1 MIRFDASLIPTKG
14 RDALEPEV
22 WRLRRVL
29 VQVLHETAHPS
40 PMDDDIQSEH
50 GDDSINEEDISSS
63 VGLPENNDTIL
74 LIAHGLGSWL
84 VKDALAHPS
93 SDVVFVTY
101 GRAEVYFVDFDL
113 NFQLEDAYQQY
124 LKRTW
129 TIFNICSP
137 KVQLSVDHDGLA
149 DYLREIDENFD
160 TITSLYSTKDDNNK
174 RTSTI
179 RASQTIHQGQDLAI
193 WMDDD
198 QVDPREVC

>member
-1 MIRFDASLIPTKG
+1 
-14 RDALEPEV
+14 
-22 WRLRRVL
+22 
-29 VQVLHETAHPS
+29 
-40 PMDDDIQSEH
+40 MDDDIQSEH

-129 TIFNICSP
+129 TVFNICSP